1 MGSTKNILLTP
12 RLQKIADLVPQ
23 CSTVA
28 DIGTDHAYIP
38 LYLIKE
44 GKVKKAIASDIK
56 KGPVMRAEE
65 NIKHQGLAGE
75 IEVRLGAGLET
86 ISPDEADV
94 IVVAGMGGILISD
107 ILRASL
113 RVVDTARLLIL
124 QPMTAVM
131 ELREYLCE
139 NGFRIENEYVVS
151 EENKMYN
158 IIVCSPKGKT
168 RYNERELYIGR
179 GIEATSPE
187 EYEKY
192 KSGVIKKIKKQIDG
206 LGASVLPENAEKR
219 EKLVEILN
227 LLK

>member
-1 MGSTKNILLTP
+1 MNILLTP

-23 CSTVA
+23 CSVVA

-44 GKVKKAIASDIK
+44 GKTKRAIASDIK

-65 NIKHQGLAGE
+65 NVKRHGLDDK
-75 IEVRLGAGLET
+75 IDIRLGAGIET
-86 ISPDEADV
+86 ISPGEADV

-107 ILRASL
+107 ILDASL
-113 RVVDTARLLIL
+113 NTASKARLLIL

-139 NGFRIENEYVVS
+139 KDFKIENEYVVS

-168 RYNERELYIGR
+168 SYSKRELYLGR
-179 GIEATSPE
+179 GIEKTSPS

-192 KSGVIKKIKKQIDG
+192 KSGVIKKITKQIDG
-206 LGASVLPENAEKR
+206 LGASTLPENTEKR

-227 LLK
+227 LLR